1 MNKHR
6 TQNQELL
13 EELNRNLKE
22 TLGVEVLSVNNKN
35 VKEEILRSINSHKK
49 RLEIDALD
57 KLQRAVNRYDSTIK
71 NIDEKVEKPYR
82 QKVIEKLTDEFIT
95 SVGKKTFWNEYTQAD
110 RVKVWNRISEQVKS
124 MKLDEIISYC

>member
-35 VKEEILRSINSHKK
+35 VKEETLRSINSHKK